1 MSPRRD
7 MLALAIVAAEASGA
21 LLLCGTAGAQTSAL
35 PGQSTSA
42 GEEQTESGTRL
53 ERYLEQ
59 RGLDDLLAAHL
70 RQKLK
75 EASGTERVKVAERM
89 GALFV
94 RLLNEAPDAE
104 RRRAVELQARDLLKG
119 VAEAPT
125 YELRINLLKVTYLRA
140 QQDVERDRL
149 RLAKPDELADAARV
163 LREVGPA
170 FQDLAIKLDARV
182 DSLERRE
189 EMARDVDPG
198 ATKSDLNESR
208 RLRSLARYY
217 AGWANYYL
225 GLIDKNAALAN
236 AAMIQFGG
244 LLNAASGK
252 APTIERVPKGLL
264 KYEHVARAAVGCA
277 LASSLKGNN
286 VEAAAWISMLE
297 QSDDLSPA
305 AADQLLHAKLIVFT
319 SAARWNDVEAAVR
332 DKRGGTAGGAS
343 VKPLSTEAARLL
355 AVLTLEGAS
364 VANVAPESRAMMERL
379 AQVALGD
386 LISLGEAG
394 QVLDLVQRY
403 GTAPVGQQGFMGQ
416 YIRGLQVYDKAR
428 AAHSAAGSADLPTK
442 DNVLVVRYR
451 DAAALFDQAATS
463 LDAARYAGDRAKAM
477 MLRALSLYYANDLGE
492 SAAVFVAAS
501 DASQAP
507 DDKRDAL
514 WYAVVALDRAVENGK
529 PSLAPERDRV
539 SVLYLQQFPGTE
551 NAAKLLL
558 RRAGD
563 GLIGDEESVRTL
575 LSIER
580 GTPLFDVARRHASS
594 ILFRIF
600 RASPATTRT
609 EVARRF
615 LEIAAEVMAVDEQ
628 ALSAAT
634 SAAEMPKGL
643 DVRARQMAE
652 AALAMSP
659 PDVTAATKALDALE
673 RFATRAGVNASTY
686 AGEVGFRRLQIHLAR
701 GDDVAAQETLNQ
713 LRESGGSYAAAG
725 DRLMYR
731 RRLEIWRA
739 SPSNAAAAR
748 ALVEVGARVVAQ
760 FEASKASPAEPQV
773 ASVYAQLA
781 EACAG
786 LWETSRDIAMR
797 DVAIRLDRLAL
808 EANVRNEALLR
819 RLGSLAE
826 AAEDKLLA
834 LDAWRTMLTS
844 VESDTPPWFEARYH
858 TIRLLLETDRG
869 RAAEAMSQLKLLHPD
884 FGPEPWR
891 TKLKALDEKIGPM
904 HTPAGKAGGNP

>member
-1 MSPRRD
+1 MSRRLD
-7 MLALAIVAAEASGA
+7 MLAMMLIAMAGTVWCVSAAAQS
-21 LLLCGTAGAQTSAL
+21 TQQAGAQGGASSEEPSDPSA
-35 PGQSTSA
+35 
-42 GEEQTESGTRL
+42 RL

-59 RGLDDLLAAHL
+59 RGLDDLLSAHL

-75 EASGTERVKVAERM
+75 ESSGTERVKVAERL

-104 RRRAVELQARDLLKG
+104 RRRVVEVQARDLLKG

-125 YELRINLLKVTYLRA
+125 FELRINLLKVTYLRA

-149 RLAKPDELADAARV
+149 RLAKPDELAEASRV

-170 FQDLAIKLDARV
+170 FQELAVKLDNRV
-182 DSLERRE
+182 DALERRE
-189 EMARDVDPG
+189 ETVRDADPL
-198 ATKSDLNESR
+198 ATKADLNESR

-217 AGWANYYL
+217 SGWANYYL
-225 GLIDKNAALAN
+225 GLIDKNTALAN
-236 AAMIQFGG
+236 AALIQFGG
-244 LLNAASGK
+244 LLNAVSGK
-252 APTIERVPKGLL
+252 PATIERVPKGLL

-277 LASSLKGNN
+277 LAASLKGNN

-297 QSDDLSPA
+297 QTGDLSPA
-305 AADQLLHAKLIVFT
+305 AMDQLLHAKLIVFA
-319 SAARWNDVEAAVR
+319 SAGRWSDIEAAVR
-332 DKRGGTAGGAS
+332 DRRGGTAGGAS

-355 AVLTLEGAS
+355 AVLALESSSA
-364 VANVAPESRAMMERL
+364 ANVVPETRAMMERL

-416 YIRGLQVYDKAR
+416 YIRGLQIYDKAR
-428 AAHSAAGSADLPTK
+428 AAHTAAGSADLPTN

-451 DAAALFDQAATS
+451 DSATLFEQAATS

-477 MLRALSLYYANDLGE
+477 MLRALSLFYANDLGE

-501 DASQAP
+501 EASQAP

-514 WYAVVALDRAVENGK
+514 WYAVVALDRAVDNGK

-539 SVLYLQQFPGTE
+539 SVLYLQSFPGTE

-558 RRAGD
+558 RRSGD
-563 GLIGDEESVRTL
+563 GLVGDEESVRTL
-575 LSIER
+575 LSIDR
-580 GTPLFDVARRHASS
+580 GTPLYDVARRHASS
-594 ILFRIF
+594 ILFRLF
-600 RASPATTRT
+600 RAAPAATRT
-609 EVARRF
+609 EAARRF
-615 LEIAAEVMAVDEQ
+615 LEIAGEIIAIDEQ
-628 ALSAAT
+628 TLSAAT
-634 SAAEMPKGL
+634 TANEMPKGL

-659 PDVTAATKALDALE
+659 PDVTAAAKALDALE
-673 RFATRAGVNASTY
+673 RFATKAGINAAAY
-686 AGEVGFRRLQIHLAR
+686 AGEVQFRRLQIHLAR
-701 GDDVAAQETLNQ
+701 GDDAAAQEALKQ
-713 LRESGGSYAAAG
+713 LRESGGNYVAAG

-739 SPSNAAAAR
+739 SPSNADAAR

-760 FEASKASPAEPQV
+760 FEASRASPAEPQV
-773 ASVYAQLA
+773 ASVYGQLA

-786 LWETSRDIAMR
+786 LWESSRDIAMR
-797 DVAIRLDRLAL
+797 DVAIKLDRLAL
-808 EANVRNEALLR
+808 EVNVRNEALLR

-826 AAEDKLLA
+826 AAEERLLA

-844 VESDTPPWFEARYH
+844 VEPDTPPWFEARYH
-858 TIRLLLETDRG
+858 TIRLLMETDKA
-869 RAAEAMSQLKLLHPD
+869 RAAEAMNQLKLLHPD

-891 TKLKALDEKIGPM
+891 QKLKSLDGQLGPM
-904 HTPAGKAGGNP
+904 STPAPAAGGKP